1 MEVYATLAKSF
12 KVEQY
17 KSGVEN
23 VIKAIKFSDF
33 EASEWYKI
41 KKLLFKILTLNLN
54 AYLFLRLI
62 FLLFH
67 FINLLLLD

>member
-1 MEVYATLAKSF
+1 MEVFATLAKSF

-33 EASEWYKI
+33 EASE
-41 KKLLFKILTLNLN
+41 
-54 AYLFLRLI
+54 
-62 FLLFH
+62 
-67 FINLLLLD
+67 